1 MNQPGQPGTL
11 IAGDIGSGIFNTPLS
26 DTPLFGMLDDSRTE
40 EASGLLPRRALNELE
55 LEYAL
60 ACSSEHDEEAAPA
73 NQLSR
78 IYARHFLTALN
89 ALDEPSDV
97 YFNSHGDAVLEWH
110 PGPGRV
116 AVVTIGGNGDLR
128 YASAKY
134 GARSYG
140 IQFWAGAIPEKVL
153 GAIRWVRRR

>member
-1 MNQPGQPGTL
+1 MSRPGTL
-11 IAGDIGSGIFNTPLS
+11 TAGDMGSALFNTPLS
-26 DTPLFGMLDDSRTE
+26 DTPLFGTPDVPRIEEDS
-40 EASGLLPRRALNELE
+40 GILPRGALNELE

-60 ACSSEHDEEAAPA
+60 ASSGELDEDAAPA

-89 ALDEPSDV
+89 ARDEPSDV

-116 AVVTIGGNGDLR
+116 AVVSIGGNGDLR
-128 YASAKY
+128 YASARY

-140 IQFWAGAIPEKVL
+140 VQFWAGAIPEEVL